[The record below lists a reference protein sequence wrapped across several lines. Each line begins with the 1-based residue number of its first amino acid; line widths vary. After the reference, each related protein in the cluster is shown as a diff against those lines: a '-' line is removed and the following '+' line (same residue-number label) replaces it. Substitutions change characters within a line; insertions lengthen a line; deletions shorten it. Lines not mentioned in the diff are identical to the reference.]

1 MTIGLGTAKTID
13 SLRVI
18 WPDNT
23 TQKWSN
29 IAVDTTLTL
38 KQNEA
43 VDSSKTFT
51 TLRRKKHSLL
61 RLQKTTFKNI
71 RKIVILILI
80 TKV

>member
-1 MTIGLGTAKTID
+1 MPSRGFQSSMDYVMTIGLGTAKTID
-13 SLRVI
+13 SIRVI

-43 VDSSKTFT
+43 VDIQKP
-51 TLRRKKHSLL
+51 LKLKKEKRELAKFL
-61 RLQKTTFKNI
+61 KK
-71 RKIVILILI
+71 
-80 TKV
+80 